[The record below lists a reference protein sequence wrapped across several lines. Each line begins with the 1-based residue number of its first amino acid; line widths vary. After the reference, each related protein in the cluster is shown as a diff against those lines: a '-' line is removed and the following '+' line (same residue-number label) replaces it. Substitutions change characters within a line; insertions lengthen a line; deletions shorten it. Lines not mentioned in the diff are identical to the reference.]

1 MAAIS
6 LLDAQAQ
13 LAAYLAASTA
23 IAAGQ
28 SYTIATGAGNTSL
41 TRANLSEV
49 LQMIKFWRTEV
60 DRLARETSE
69 GGGIR
74 VRAVTPIDG

>member
-1 MAAIS
+1 MAAIT
-6 LLDAQAQ
+6 LPDAQAQ

-41 TRANLSEV
+41 TRANLAEV
-49 LQMIKFWRTEV
+49 LEMIKFWRGEV
-60 DRLARETSE
+60 ERIEREASG

-74 VRAVTPIDG
+74 VRAVTPTDG